1 MSKAIR
7 MALGARRTQVL
18 RMVLR
23 EAALL
28 VLTGT
33 AAGALLSLAAGQS
46 ARSLIFGL
54 TAWDPRA
61 LAGAIM
67 LLALV
72 GLGAALLPARAAGID
87 PATALRYE

>member
-1 MSKAIR
+1 
-7 MALGARRTQVL
+7 MALGARRMQVL

-28 VLTGT
+28 LLAGT

-46 ARSLIFGL
+46 ARSLIFGV
-54 TAWDPRA
+54 TDWDPRA
-61 LAGAIM
+61 LAGAMI
-67 LLALV
+67 LLAV
-72 GLGAALLPARAAGID
+72 VALGAALLPARRAAGVD